1 MEILTAVIG
10 LIALIVFFVM
20 AMALKNISEAVRNTD
35 RIISAWSRE
44 TGIGLVYNCI
54 NCKKNYENRKA
65 VCPHCGDP
73 KTYI

>member
-10 LIALIVFFVM
+10 LIALIVFSVM

-44 TGIGLVYNCI
+44 NRNWIGL
-54 NCKKNYENRKA
+54 
-65 VCPHCGDP
+65 
-73 KTYI
+73 